1 MNQNEN
7 AIEVR
12 GVSKFYNLYERPQD
26 RVKELFSLTKKKYHT
41 LYKALDQVSFTVKKG
56 ETLGIIGRN
65 GAGKSTLLKLITGVI
80 TPSEGTI
87 ETHGEISALL
97 ELGTGFNPEYT
108 GYENI
113 FLNGSMRG
121 FSDEEMQEKVKEIV
135 DFADIGEYMGQP
147 VKTYSSGMFA
157 RLAFAVMISFKPE
170 ILIVDEALSV
180 GDIFFQQKCNT
191 FMKEEMKGVT
201 KLLVTHDMNSIANM
215 ADRVILIDR
224 GKIIREGK
232 PLEVVEDYL
241 KLLHTSVFQSEAAA
255 AKDEDARLETAER
268 SEAAE
273 QKAVAAEAAEREKEK
288 AEIGWVDSPKESIG
302 GAQDILIDRC
312 RMLING
318 EAVDVV
324 KPGDAVRIELLLHS
338 KKDADN
344 IIIGYTFKDKY
355 GNSIFAQSTLGEGIM
370 IEGVKQGEVR
380 KASLSFHWPEVK
392 EGDYFLTLGLGEGYD
407 QMVHTVQC
415 WVHSVLH
422 VQAIALKPMHG
433 VINHVIEEFKIERIE
448 HES

>member
-232 PLEVVEDYL
+232 PLEVIEDYL
-241 KLLHTSVFQSEAAA
+241 KLLHTSVFQSEEAA
-255 AKDEDARLETAER
+255 AKDEDARLKTAER

-318 EAVDVV
+318 EVVDVV

>member
-232 PLEVVEDYL
+232 PLEVIEDYL
-241 KLLHTSVFQSEAAA
+241 KLLHTSVFQSEEAA
-255 AKDEDARLETAER
+255 AKDEDARLATAER
-268 SEAAE
+268 SEVAE
-273 QKAVAAEAAEREKEK
+273 RKAVAAEAAEREKEK

-448 HES
+448 HEP

>member
-232 PLEVVEDYL
+232 PLEVIEDYL
-241 KLLHTSVFQSEAAA
+241 KLLHTSVFQSEEAAE
-255 AKDEDARLETAER
+255 KDEDARLATAER
-268 SEAAE
+268 SEVAE
-273 QKAVAAEAAEREKEK
+273 RKAVAAEAAEREKEK

>member
-215 ADRVILIDR
+215 ADRVILLDR

-232 PLEVVEDYL
+232 PLEVIEDYL
-241 KLLHTSVFQSEAAA
+241 KLLHTSVFQSEEAA
-255 AKDEDARLETAER
+255 AKDEDARLATAER

>member
-1 MNQNEN
+1 MLD
-7 AIEVR
+7 
-12 GVSKFYNLYERPQD
+12 VSGLSFSYEDNGTGASPILH
-26 RVKELFSLTKKKYHT
+26 ELSFSL
-41 LYKALDQVSFTVKKG
+41 APG
-56 ETLGIIGRN
+56 ERVGLIGAN

-80 TPSEGTI
+80 TPSEGSI

-232 PLEVVEDYL
+232 PLEVIEDYL
-241 KLLHTSVFQSEAAA
+241 KLLHTSVFQSEEAA
-255 AKDEDARLETAER
+255 AKDEDARLNAATEAEAEALAL
-268 SEAAE
+268 EAA
-273 QKAVAAEAAEREKEK
+273 AREKEK
-288 AEIGWVDSPKESIG
+288 AEIGWVDAPKESIG

-324 KPGDAVRIELLLHS
+324 KPGDAVRIELLLHA

-355 GNSIFAQSTLGEGIM
+355 GNSIFAQSTLGENIM

-392 EGDYFLTLGLGEGYD
+392 EGDYFLTLGIGEGYD

-433 VINHVIEEFKIERIE
+433 IINHVIEEFKIERIE
-448 HES
+448 HEP

>member
-41 LYKALDQVSFTVKKG
+41 LYKALDRVSFTVKKG

-80 TPSEGTI
+80 TPSEGSI

-232 PLEVVEDYL
+232 PLEVIEDYL
-241 KLLHTSVFQSEAAA
+241 KLLHTSVFQSEEAA
-255 AKDEDARLETAER
+255 AKDEDARLNAATEAEAEAR
-268 SEAAE
+268 ALEAA
-273 QKAVAAEAAEREKEK
+273 AREKEK
-288 AEIGWVDSPKESIG
+288 AEIGWVDAPKESIG

-355 GNSIFAQSTLGEGIM
+355 GNSIFAQSTLGENIM

-392 EGDYFLTLGLGEGYD
+392 EGDYFLTLGIGEGYD

-448 HES
+448 HEP

>member
-1 MNQNEN
+1 MEN
-7 AIEVR
+7 AIELV
-12 GVSKFYNLYERPQD
+12 GVGKSYNLYDKPQD
-26 RVKELFSLTKKKYHT
+26 RIKEIFSLTRKNYHKE
-41 LYKALDQVSFTVKKG
+41 YKALDNITFSVKKG

-80 TPSEGTI
+80 TPTTGEIRTD
-87 ETHGEISALL
+87 GEISALL

-121 FSDEEMQEKVKEIV
+121 FSDEEMQGKLKEII

-180 GDIFFQQKCNT
+180 GDVFFQQKCNT
-191 FMKEEMKGVT
+191 FMKDEMKGVT

-215 ADRVILIDR
+215 ADRVILIER
-224 GKIIREGK
+224 GKIIKEGK
-232 PLEVVEDYL
+232 PLEVIEDYL
-241 KLLHTSVFQSEAAA
+241 KLLHTTIYKGEDSVDEEICDIEA
-255 AKDEDARLETAER
+255 
-268 SEAAE
+268 
-273 QKAVAAEAAEREKEK
+273 EKKNSTEN
-288 AEIGWVDSPKESIG
+288 IGSSDDGWINSPKESIG
-302 GAQDILIDRC
+302 GAQDILIESQRV
-312 RMLING
+312 LIND
-318 EAVDVV
+318 EVVDVV
-324 KPGDAVRIELLLHS
+324 KPGDRVKIELVLNS
-338 KKDADN
+338 VKDAEN

-355 GNSIFAQSTLGEGIM
+355 GNSIFAMSTLGENIM
-370 IEGVKQGEVR
+370 IEGVKSGER
-380 KASLSFHWPEVK
+380 RYARIEFNWPEVK

-415 WVHSVLH
+415 WVHNIIHL
-422 VQAIALKPMHG
+422 QAISLKPMHG
-433 VINHVIEEFKIERIE
+433 IINHNIDKFEIKRINND
-448 HES
+448 